1 MALKSLHK
9 SDDKSKQF
17 SENLKM
23 LMEKHHVIQKD
34 LASHLGVQ
42 KSAVSNYL
50 AGTSVPRYATL
61 LKISDYFGVSINKM
75 LTTLN
80 EPPIDLQDAPCVAP
94 LFIDRISNSPGVI
107 YRQENLYGNITFP
120 FTPYGNANCYA
131 VKIKKGEVLKMANIF
146 ANDIVFFEK
155 FSEVESGQIA
165 AVHFKE
171 ENKIHICRVSFEKNK
186 TIIERDKETKAYTKR
201 ELEKSI
207 VILGK
212 VLKVMAFKDVNEIK

>member
-9 SDDKSKQF
+9 SDDKPKQF
-17 SENLKM
+17 AENLKT
-23 LMEKHHVIQKD
+23 LLEKHHVKSKD
-34 LASHLGVQ
+34 LADYLGVA
-42 KSAVSNYL
+42 KSAISNYL

-61 LKISDYFGVSINKM
+61 SKICDYFGVSIDSLIK
-75 LTTLN
+75 TLR
-80 EPPIDLQDAPCVAP
+80 EPPIDPQDAPCVAP
-94 LFIDRISNSPGVI
+94 LFIDRISNNPGVI

-131 VKIKKGEVLKMANIF
+131 VKIKKGEAIETANIF
-146 ANDIVFFEK
+146 ADDIVFFEK

-171 ENKIHICRVSFEKNK
+171 ENKIYICRVSFEKNK
-186 TIIERDKETKAYTKR
+186 TIIERNKETKAYTKR